1 MPEQISYLVKLWFLR
16 YEPNA
21 LDQSDCRIFTS
32 NISPEQN
39 DDKPEFLHVDTNS
52 LKLKVE

>member
-1 MPEQISYLVKLWFLR
+1 MNQ
-16 YEPNA
+16 NA
-21 LDQSDCRIFTS
+21 LDQSDCRISTS